1 MFDGGVSNLVTSP
14 GRLINTCS
22 AALPVRGG
30 GGGREPNAAR
40 MHSPVTRA
48 KFVHVSGLY
57 CGQCLCL
64 SDGNLRINVAVIL
77 IAGVERASRL
87 FCLEMCQSGRSA
99 CVRHPAIRRRGRV
112 VAVVRGYSCKW
123 GQGHSL

>member
-1 MFDGGVSNLVTSP
+1 MQCCPSRP
-14 GRLINTCS
+14 
-22 AALPVRGG
+22 GG

-40 MHSPVTRA
+40 VHSPVTRA

-57 CGQCLCL
+57 CGRCLCL
-64 SDGNLRINVAVIL
+64 SDGNLRINVAVVL

-99 CVRHPAIRRRGRV
+99 CVRQEGEEGGGGGKGI
-112 VAVVRGYSCKW
+112 
-123 GQGHSL
+123 LL